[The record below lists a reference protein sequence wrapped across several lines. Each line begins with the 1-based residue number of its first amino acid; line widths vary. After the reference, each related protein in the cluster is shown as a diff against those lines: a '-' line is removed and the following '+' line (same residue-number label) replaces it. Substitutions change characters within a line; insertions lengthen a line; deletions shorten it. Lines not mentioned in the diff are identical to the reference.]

1 MTYRDVYIGELGDD
15 EALDW
20 GGTFERGNAPVRI
33 GPFFPHTART
43 VPWDLL
49 RRQIDARR
57 LTGERVDWGAV
68 VARVT
73 VDDIRAFAHD
83 CYGSEVP
90 AEVAEFVESLE
101 PTRRYALVASEL

>member
-1 MTYRDVYIGELGDD
+1 MRS
-15 EALDW
+15 W
-20 GGTFERGNAPVRI
+20 
-33 GPFFPHTART
+33 
-43 VPWDLL
+43 
-49 RRQIDARR
+49 R
-57 LTGERVDWGAV
+57 L
-68 VARVT
+68 T